1 MKVTFSGNEIQEGSY
16 SPKMEMYIRAKYGK
30 QIETQRL
37 RVSSKAS
44 TYVPSLP
51 WKILQKHATRLYHS
65 QQKYKI
71 KRKMRNFICQHRK
84 PS

>member
-1 MKVTFSGNEIQEGSY
+1 MKFTFSGDEIQEGSY
-16 SPKMEMYIRAKYGK
+16 SPKMEMYMRAKYGK

-37 RVSSKAS
+37 SSKAS

-51 WKILQKHATRLYHS
+51 WKILQKHAIRLYHS
-65 QQKYKI
+65 QQKYKL
-71 KRKMRNFICQHRK
+71 KRKMRNFFCQRRK